1 MSIKMKRL
9 EEVACVFDDR
19 CAPVRGAQRLLR
31 KGPYRLYVETGF
43 IPFDD
48 YAFDGTYLLLG
59 SVCNVEAPDGCLRVV
74 EAHGRFAATDLYHV
88 IACECDEDIAY
99 LRLILSRIPAHAHA
113 DVSGRRF
120 ACPRTASA
128 ISACLAGR
136 RRASR
141 VRAVHG
147 GT

>member
-48 YAFDGTYLLLG
+48 YAFDGRFLLLG
-59 SVCNVEAPDGCLRVV
+59 SVCNVEAPSGCLHV
-74 EAHGRFAATDLYHV
+74 ESFRRPICTMWLHATTMPTRFICVTSY
-88 IACECDEDIAY
+88 
-99 LRLILSRIPAHAHA
+99 
-113 DVSGRRF
+113 
-120 ACPRTASA
+120 
-128 ISACLAGR
+128 
-136 RRASR
+136 RASQLPSMR
-141 VRAVHG
+141 
-147 GT
+147 T